1 MKMRYG
7 ASMTDR
13 MTVEELAAASGMTV
27 RNVREHQTRGLLS
40 PPHLEGR
47 KGYYDQRHLQRL
59 HLIRELQ
66 EEGLNLQAI
75 GWLLAR
81 APQEA
86 SDEVTR
92 FKQALFAPWGSE
104 PPTVRRTD
112 ELPGRGADPRSTA
125 RAVELGLIAP
135 REDGRWDV
143 PSPRLLEA
151 GEELVRLGV
160 PLSAAL
166 DTVEVLLPHLEAVAD
181 AFVRLFAE
189 QVWQPFEAAQRPAA
203 EWPRVREALERM
215 RDVAADAVLAAF
227 HGVMADAVDRQVD
240 AGARSDRSVSR

>member
-1 MKMRYG
+1 
-7 ASMTDR
+7 

-40 PPHLEGR
+40 PPRLEGR
-47 KGYYDQRHLQRL
+47 KGYYDERHLQRL
-59 HLIRELQ
+59 TLIRELQ

-81 APQEA
+81 APEEA
-86 SDEVTR
+86 SDQVAR

-104 PPTVRRTD
+104 QTAVRETA
-112 ELPGRGADPRSTA
+112 ELPGRAADARATA

-166 DTVEVLLPHLEAVAD
+166 DTVEVLLPHLEAVAE
-181 AFVRLFAE
+181 AFVRLFAA
-189 QVWQPFEAAQRPAA
+189 QVWQPFEAAGRPPAD
-203 EWPRVREALERM
+203 WPRIREALERM
-215 RDVAADAVLAAF
+215 RGVAADAVLAAF
-227 HGVMADAVDRQVD
+227 HVAMAAAVDRQVD
-240 AGARSDRSVSR
+240 AGARGEPRPA